1 VTDREKVVRVNL
13 SMTPSRLAKLD
24 RIAASLDLTRSAA
37 LARLLD
43 RVPDVEVA
51 D

>member
-1 VTDREKVVRVNL
+1 MTDRQKVVRINL
-13 SMTPSRLAKLD
+13 SMTPARLAKLD
-24 RIAASLDLTRSAA
+24 RIAKSRDLTRSAA

-43 RVPDVEVA
+43 RVPDV